1 MANALLRT
9 LVWVVISLG
18 VFGMAHAETNQT
30 QAQAEAEAS
39 RASQTI
45 YVFRHA
51 EKVANKPDPELSE
64 KGRRRA
70 ANLAKVLS
78 KASIQ
83 RIYATKY
90 QRTQQTAQPL
100 ATQLN
105 QSVNTYAAGDSVG
118 LIQAIR
124 AYGQTA
130 VIIGHS
136 NTVPDIVRAAG
147 GDAPELSEKDYG
159 DLFVVQ
165 IVGGRVTTLRLFIP
179 AE

>member
-1 MANALLRT
+1 MAKALLRT
-9 LVWVVISLG
+9 IVWVIFSFE

-30 QAQAEAEAS
+30 QAEAQAG

-64 KGRRRA
+64 KGQRRA

-78 KASIQ
+78 KANVE

-90 QRTQQTAQPL
+90 QRTQQTAAPL
-100 ATQLN
+100 AAQLN
-105 QSVNTYAAGDSVG
+105 QTVNTYAAGDNIG
-118 LIQAIR
+118 LIEAVR
-124 AYGQTA
+124 AHGQTA

-147 GDAPELSEKDYG
+147 GDAPELSEQDYG

-165 IVGGRVTTLRLFIP
+165 FVGGKVTTLRLYIP